1 MAGRGKRYSEE
12 KKLNYNKIL
21 GIAIFVLVIIMFVIG
36 FKKIINTGIDSS
48 GKINT
53 LNYFSAYSNGKWGVI
68 NSKGETVIEPQYEE
82 MIVIPDNTKAI
93 FVCTYNVNYETDEY
107 NTKVINDKNEEIIS
121 GYDEIT
127 FIDKLD
133 DDGNIEYL
141 SILKVEKDGKYGLT
155 NLNGNEILP
164 VEYDEIKLLSEV
176 DNSILIEKDQKIG
189 LCDYS
194 GNIIIETK
202 YKEIK
207 AIGNDYKNGYITVD
221 NGDLYGII
229 DFNKNVVFNNIYLDI
244 EPIYSSNKY
253 AVKID
258 KNYNIIDKNGKILTE
273 EIFEN
278 VKDIENNII
287 IFSSNNKFGVMN
299 ISTETKIEPQYED
312 IEFINNNFYIAKKEG
327 KYGVINQDNDI
338 EIDFKYKSMTYLDDE
353 GILVGKI
360 EKENYDIFDSTMNM
374 KMNVEYIENFDGYI
388 KIKQNGEYK
397 FFNYKFEEKTNK
409 EIYTSNTIFP
419 DKKNGKYAFIDNE
432 GKNITEYKYDD
443 VTEFNKYGYAG
454 IKINGLWGVINING
468 ETVVEPKYEI
478 EYNQENLNFIGKWH
492 TGINSTYYTDV

>member
-1 MAGRGKRYSEE
+1 
-12 KKLNYNKIL
+12 
-21 GIAIFVLVIIMFVIG
+21 
-36 FKKIINTGIDSS
+36 
-48 GKINT
+48 
-53 LNYFSAYSNGKWGVI
+53 
-68 NSKGETVIEPQYEE
+68 
-82 MIVIPDNTKAI
+82 
-93 FVCTYNVNYETDEY
+93 
-107 NTKVINDKNEEIIS
+107 
-121 GYDEIT
+121 
-127 FIDKLD
+127 
-133 DDGNIEYL
+133 
-141 SILKVEKDGKYGLT
+141 
-155 NLNGNEILP
+155 
-164 VEYDEIKLLSEV
+164 
-176 DNSILIEKDQKIG
+176 
-189 LCDYS
+189 
-194 GNIIIETK
+194 
-202 YKEIK
+202 
-207 AIGNDYKNGYITVD
+207 
-221 NGDLYGII
+221 
-229 DFNKNVVFNNIYLDI
+229 
-244 EPIYSSNKY
+244 
-253 AVKID
+253 
-258 KNYNIIDKNGKILTE
+258 
-273 EIFEN
+273 
-278 VKDIENNII
+278 
-287 IFSSNNKFGVMN
+287 MN